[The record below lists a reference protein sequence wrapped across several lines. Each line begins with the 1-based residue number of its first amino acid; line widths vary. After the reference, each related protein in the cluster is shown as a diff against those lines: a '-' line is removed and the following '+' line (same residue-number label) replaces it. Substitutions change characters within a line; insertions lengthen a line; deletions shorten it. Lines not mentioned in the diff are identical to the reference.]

1 MQDLSRLA
9 RNAAPAKTSVEG
21 GSTASLPALNSHAA
35 KPVVLAVVL
44 PALPN
49 AAKRP
54 VVALVSGLPRAS
66 RARMMTPAGVPLTDA
81 SRFVN
86 PL

>member
-21 GSTASLPALNSHAA
+21 GSTASLPALNSQVE
-35 KPVVLAVVL
+35 KPVVLAGVL

-49 AAKRP
+49 AAKSP

-66 RARMMTPAGVPLTDA
+66 RPRMMTPAEVPLTEA
-81 SRFVN
+81 ARFVN